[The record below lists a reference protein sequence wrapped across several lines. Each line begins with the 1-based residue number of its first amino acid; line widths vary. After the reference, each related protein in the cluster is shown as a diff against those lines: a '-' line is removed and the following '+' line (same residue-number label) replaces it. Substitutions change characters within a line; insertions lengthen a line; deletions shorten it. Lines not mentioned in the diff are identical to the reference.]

1 MKLILAIISKDD
13 SHEVTN
19 VLTKA
24 EYQVTKL
31 ASTGGFLR
39 NGNTTLLV
47 GCDDE
52 KVEEAIKLIGDN
64 AQSRMEVVSTATS
77 YDMSNLITFPIEVKV
92 GGATIFVIN
101 VDQFVKL

>member
-24 EYQVTKL
+24 DFQVTKL

>member
-24 EYQVTKL
+24 NFQVTKL

-39 NGNTTLLV
+39 SGNTTIIV
-47 GCDDE
+47 GCEDE
-52 KVEEAIKLIGDN
+52 LVEQAIALIGEKSS
-64 AQSRMEVVSTATS
+64 SRMEVISTATS
-77 YDMSNLITFPIEVKV
+77 YDMSNLVTFPIEVKV

-101 VDQFVKL
+101 VDQFLKL